1 MAVNK
6 KQEEQDG
13 FEAVESALSKTE
25 QYIEDNR
32 KSLTI
37 IILAIA
43 LVVGGYLAYQRFY
56 LAPLEIEAQE
66 QMYVAERYFE
76 QDSLRL
82 ALEGDGSFYGM
93 IDVIDEFGATKS
105 ANLAHYY
112 AGICYLRLG
121 EYDEAIDYLNQFD
134 GSDKL
139 VSTIAIGAIG
149 DAYVE
154 LEDYAKGVTYYVKA
168 AAQNS
173 NDLTSAIY
181 LKKAG
186 MVYEELGEYSKAV
199 ASYEKIKKDFPSSDE
214 AREIEKYITAA
225 KLKL

>member
-1 MAVNK
+1 MSKNNK
-6 KQEEQDG
+6 PENQDS
-13 FEAVESALSKTE
+13 FESVESALSKTE

-43 LVVGGYLAYQRFY
+43 VVVGGYLAYQRFY
-56 LAPLEIEAQE
+56 LAPKEVEAQE
-66 QMYVAERYFE
+66 QMFMAERYFE

-93 IDVIDEFGATKS
+93 LDVIDEFGATKS
-105 ANLAHYY
+105 ANLANYY

-121 EYDEAIDYLNQFD
+121 EFEEAIEYLKEFD
-134 GSDKL
+134 ANDRL
-139 VSTIAIGAIG
+139 VSTVAIGAIG
-149 DAYVE
+149 DAHVE
-154 LEDYAKGVTYYVKA
+154 LDELAKGVTYYEKA

-173 NDLTSAIY
+173 NELTSAIY

-186 MVYEELGEYSKAV
+186 IVYEELGDYKKALT
-199 ASYEKIKKDFPSSDE
+199 AYEKIKKEFPNSEEGRD
-214 AREIEKYITAA
+214 IEKYIAAA
-225 KLKL
+225 KLKQ

>member
-1 MAVNK
+1 MSKTK
-6 KQEEQDG
+6 KQENHDS
-13 FEAVESALSKTE
+13 FEAVENALSKTE

-43 LVVGGYLAYQRFY
+43 VVVGGYLSYQRFY
-56 LAPLEIEAQE
+56 LAPQETEAQE
-66 QMYVAERYFE
+66 QMFMAERYFE

-82 ALEGDGSFYGM
+82 ALNGDGTFYGM
-93 IDVIDEFGATKS
+93 LEIIDEFGATKS

-112 AGICYLRLG
+112 TGICFLRLG
-121 EYDEAIDYLNQFD
+121 EYEDAIEYLKQFD
-134 GSDKL
+134 ANDRL
-139 VSTIAIGAIG
+139 VSAVATGAIG

-154 LEDYAKGVTYYVKA
+154 LEEYSKGVSYYEKA
-168 AAQNS
+168 ASKNS
-173 NDLTSAIY
+173 NELTSAIY

-186 MVYEELGEYSKAV
+186 IVYEELGENKKALE
-199 ASYEKIKKDFPSSDE
+199 AYQKIKQDYPNSEEGK
-214 AREIEKYITAA
+214 EIDKYIAGA